1 MKKLYISLILLPLL
15 FSQGVQAAS
24 IEPVMRSAGKL
35 QFSIDPRME
44 LLASVHMLS
53 TNTDLAERDLPYSKE
68 MLNYFTSFSQ
78 HEAVKMTENLRR
90 EHGFA
95 YDAPVTLM
103 LHMSQPPK
111 LKQQVAYSDYLL
123 QRAGGEGNL
132 ELYEKVLQQFA
143 EVSKFEDFWNSRISF
158 YNQVLDATL
167 NSLEGMDLIKIVED
181 YYNETQGSYNIVIT
195 PAFYGGKGLKMPRAD
210 GKDDIYACIETSNM
224 QDGIPYIDADF
235 LVFYVLHEFGHS
247 FVDHLK
253 EPYVSRVAALDALF
267 TPIKEIMTK
276 QAYGAWG
283 ICVNEHIVRAA
294 HIRMLELHMGPQYAK
309 ALLERDVKNGFI
321 YLEPLVEKLKEYESQ
336 KARGHLT
343 FTEFYPELLSELEHL
358 LKTEYWKRAVNK
370 DFSGPINSVFMNNA
384 GVWEEKIAVICPTK
398 DEDIEAL
405 KIAQD
410 YAVGIFDRFFKSRGA
425 LLLFDTQALK
435 MDLSEYNIL
444 AYGTIESNL
453 FLKQHAASF
462 PFRVE
467 NQTIYADKE
476 YTDPSL
482 KFISCI
488 PSPLNPK
495 KGLAVYTALSN
506 SYVQDINVV
515 SHGTEDYIIFQDRN
529 TVLHRGFYFNK
540 SATWT
545 FE

>member
-1 MKKLYISLILLPLL
+1 MKKLCIILGLLPLL
-15 FSQGVQAAS
+15 FSQGLQAAHL
-24 IEPVMRSAGKL
+24 EPVKRSVGKL

-53 TNTDLAERDLPYSKE
+53 TNTDLVDRGLPYSKE
-68 MLNYFTSFSQ
+68 VLNYFSSFSQ
-78 HEAVKMTENLRR
+78 HEAVEMTERLRR
-90 EHGFA
+90 FS
-95 YDAPVTLM
+95 YDAPVTFM
-103 LHMSQPPK
+103 LHLSQAPA
-111 LKQQVAYSDYLL
+111 LKRQLTYSDYLL
-123 QRAGGEGNL
+123 LRAGGKNNL
-132 ELYEKVLQQFA
+132 KHYQKSLQQFA
-143 EVSKFEDFWNSRISF
+143 KISNFEAFWNSKIAF
-158 YNQVLDATL
+158 YNQILDATL
-167 NSLEGMDLIKIVED
+167 NSLGGMDLVKMVED

-195 PAFYGGKGLKMPRAD
+195 PAFDGGKGSKMPRAD
-210 GKDDIYACIETSNM
+210 GKDDIYACIGTTNM
-224 QDGIPYIDADF
+224 QNGIPYLDTDF
-235 LVFYVLHEFGHS
+235 LAFFVLHEFGHS

-253 EPYVSRVAALDALF
+253 EPYVSRVAALEALF

-294 HIRMLELHMGPQYAK
+294 HIRMLELNMGPQYAK

-343 FTEFYPELLSELEHL
+343 FTEFYPELLSELEQL
-358 LKTEYWKRAVNK
+358 LKTEYWKQALNK
-370 DFSGPINSVFMNNA
+370 DFSGPINSVFISNT

-410 YAVGIFDRFFKSRGA
+410 YAVGIFDRLFKSRGA

-462 PFRVE
+462 PFRVVS
-467 NQTIYADKE
+467 QTIYADKE
-476 YTDPSL
+476 YSDPDL

-488 PSPLNPK
+488 PSPFNPK
-495 KGLAVYTALSN
+495 KGLLVYTAFSN
-506 SYVQDINVV
+506 KYIQDINNVN
-515 SHGTEDYIIFQDRN
+515 HGTEDYIIFQNRN
-529 TVLHRGFYFNK
+529 TILHRGFYFNK